1 MVAAKS
7 ANPATGSVNGV
18 RSSEQVAATLVTQAT
33 LADDIFQDAGIIA
46 EWPLK
51 RHERVCVSLE
61 LFKGVWLINSRKWFE
76 TENGEWRPGK
86 QGIALGIKNLPQFAE
101 AVAKALSIARERG
114 LLGDER

>member
-33 LADDIFQDAGIIA
+33 LTDDIFQDARIIA

-51 RHERVCVSLE
+51 RHERLRVTLD
-61 LFKGVWLINSRKWFE
+61 LFNGVWLINSRKWFE
-76 TENGEWRPGK
+76 AEDGEWRPSK
-86 QGIALGIKNLPQFAE
+86 QGIALGVKHLPQLAE

-114 LLGDER
+114 LLGDE